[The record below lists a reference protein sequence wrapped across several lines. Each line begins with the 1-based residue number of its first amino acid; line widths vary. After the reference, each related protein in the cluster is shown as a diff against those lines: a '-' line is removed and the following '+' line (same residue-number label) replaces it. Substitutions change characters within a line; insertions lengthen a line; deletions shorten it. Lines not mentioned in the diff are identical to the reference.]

1 MPEIGT
7 ILLAAGLGSR
17 FGAAPKLLAPLDGR
31 PLVRHAAE
39 AALGAR
45 PRPVVAV
52 LGAHGAAVRDAL
64 AGLDLV
70 RVDNPDYRSGLAS
83 SLRAGLAALPATC
96 TAAIVVLGDMP
107 RVTAAHLDRLA
118 EAFAEASAGA
128 LEPPAA
134 VVPVQAGRRGN
145 PVLLNLRRL
154 GPDIAR
160 LAGDHGAGPLLK
172 GRPDVLEIP
181 GDPATALDVDTPDA
195 LAALRDQRPAASRP
209 RAAFAS
215 ARHRSEQ

>member
-1 MPEIGT
+1 MAEIGT
-7 ILLAAGLGSR
+7 VLLAAGLGSR
-17 FGAAPKLLAPLDGR
+17 FGAAPKLLARLDGK

-52 LGAHGAAVRDAL
+52 LGAHAEAVRDGL

-70 RVDNPDYRSGLAS
+70 RVDNPDYRTGLAS

-96 TAAIVVLGDMP
+96 AAAIVVLGDMP

-118 EAFAEASAGA
+118 EAFAGA
-128 LEPPAA
+128 PELPAA

-160 LAGDHGAGPLLK
+160 LAGDRGAGPLLK
-172 GRPDVLEIP
+172 GRSDVLEIP
-181 GDPATALDVDTPDA
+181 GDPATALDVDTPDT
-195 LAALRDQRPAASRP
+195 LAALGGQRPAAPRP
-209 RAAFAS
+209 RVAFAA